1 MVRHR
6 FSKVDTILFRMDN
19 PVDPINVTGVLVLG
33 APMDLELLKA
43 TIETRLLRL
52 NRFRQRVVPSLLP
65 WRRPYWEDAPG
76 LDLDYHVQTV
86 ILPPPGDEAALLQTV
101 SELIVT
107 PLDMAR
113 PPWQMHLVEAYG
125 PGGAIICRT
134 HHSLADGVALVHV
147 LQSLADSDAGGS
159 RAGTEQEHAQRGAK
173 PRRKRG
179 LVRRVVRR
187 GLRTLDYLARGPELA
202 QVADHALTQAGGAL
216 ALAGDVLAQAGEIL
230 SRPPDSDTGLRGV
243 PSLTKQV
250 ALSGPVP
257 LVEIKTTGRRLG
269 GTVNDVLMT
278 ALAGGLRRYLQG
290 QQDLPADVSLHAL
303 LAVNWRP
310 QGVEAE
316 LGNRIS
322 ALFLP
327 LPVDIADPEER
338 LAEVKRKMDGLKHS
352 PQASMV
358 LAALE
363 VVSQAPSTALT
374 LALSYLTSKATVL
387 VTNVKGP
394 QERFYLAGVPVKEVM
409 FWIPRYGGIGLG
421 ISIVSYAGQ
430 VRMGVISDKDLVPD
444 PENIIAGF
452 RDELNDLLAL
462 AMESKRPISVKE
474 LPAMLDYALTTLDE
488 LAPGETEERASG

>member
-250 ALSGPVP
+250 ALSGPSRWWRSRP
-257 LVEIKTTGRRLG
+257 PDAGWGGRSTTC
-269 GTVNDVLMT
+269 
-278 ALAGGLRRYLQG
+278 
-290 QQDLPADVSLHAL
+290 
-303 LAVNWRP
+303 
-310 QGVEAE
+310 
-316 LGNRIS
+316 
-322 ALFLP
+322 
-327 LPVDIADPEER
+327 
-338 LAEVKRKMDGLKHS
+338 
-352 PQASMV
+352 
-358 LAALE
+358 
-363 VVSQAPSTALT
+363 
-374 LALSYLTSKATVL
+374 
-387 VTNVKGP
+387 
-394 QERFYLAGVPVKEVM
+394 
-409 FWIPRYGGIGLG
+409 
-421 ISIVSYAGQ
+421 
-430 VRMGVISDKDLVPD
+430 
-444 PENIIAGF
+444 
-452 RDELNDLLAL
+452 
-462 AMESKRPISVKE
+462 
-474 LPAMLDYALTTLDE
+474 
-488 LAPGETEERASG
+488 